1 MLLKE
6 LHTMINAF
14 DIFCNNIGHTDLVD
28 LGKIIERKNFIVSQI
43 TQLINIE
50 NGYSFGT
57 ESEEI
62 NYYRNER
69 PKLLQFGV
77 YYERLLDLETEKPIG
92 KERRYYKEQENS
104 LFNDSISIIE
114 ELKYYRLGSSEKDNI
129 WFVKKSEKC
138 DIFAVIKAL
147 LMLQKY
153 LDNKLDNRQIEE
165 KISDSKRLKW
175 TGTQAEYVEEI
186 TSWKETKVI
195 NHGEVTLK
203 ELHERFQLLFEVN
216 ITDFNGTSHE
226 IMFRHEPAK
235 FCNKKAKALK
245 EKQKRLQEKL

>member
-1 MLLKE
+1 
-6 LHTMINAF
+6 MINSF
-14 DIFCNNIGHTDLVD
+14 DVFCSNITHTSCLDVITIQNRRD
-28 LGKIIERKNFIVSQI
+28 EIISKVSK
-43 TQLINIE
+43 LAE
-50 NGYSFGT
+50 LEGRFSF
-57 ESEEI
+57 SSLSDEI
-62 NYYRNER
+62 NYYKYER
-69 PKLLQFGV
+69 PKLLQYGV
-77 YYERLLDLETEKPIG
+77 YYERLLNLETEKPIG
-92 KERRYYKEQENS
+92 KERKYYKELESS
-104 LFNDSISIIE
+104 LYDDSLSIMG

-175 TGTQAEYVEEI
+175 TGTQADYVEEL
-186 TSWKETKVI
+186 TGWKETKVI

-203 ELHERFQLLFEVN
+203 ELHERFQLFFEVN

-226 IMFRHEPAK
+226 IMFRQEPAK

-245 EKQKRLQEKL
+245 EKQKRLQDKL